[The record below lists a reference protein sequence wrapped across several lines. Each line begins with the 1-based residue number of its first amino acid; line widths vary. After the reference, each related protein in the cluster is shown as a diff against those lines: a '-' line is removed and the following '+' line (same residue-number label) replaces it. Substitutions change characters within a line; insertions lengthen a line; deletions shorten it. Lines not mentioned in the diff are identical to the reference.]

1 MIDPGL
7 AGKIALITGANNPFG
22 IGAAIALALA
32 QQGVAIFMTAHRE
45 SPTDSGIEPTP
56 AITASEP
63 GEAFYR
69 ARNADPL
76 EAISAQVRECGAQVT
91 HAERD
96 LSDPTAAASLFFSA
110 EQELGPVDI
119 LINNAA
125 HSTADTFAPA
135 SDTDWASRKVT
146 AIDASSFDRHFAVN
160 SRAVALLMAEFARRH
175 IARGAS
181 WGRIVNIST
190 DGADCFP
197 GEVSYGASKAAL
209 EAYSRSAAQELGPF
223 GITVNIVAPGP
234 IQTGWIPREAEAD
247 IVAAIPLGQLG
258 EPADVADVVVF
269 LASHQA
275 RWVTGQR
282 LWVGGGHRM

>member
-7 AGKIALITGANNPFG
+7 AGKTALITGANNPYG

-32 QQGVAIFMTAHRE
+32 NQGVAIFLTAHLE
-45 SPTDSGIEPTP
+45 LPAHYGIEPIS
-56 AITASEP
+56 AASAREP

-69 ARNADPL
+69 ARNADSL
-76 EAISAQVRECGAQVT
+76 DVISEQLREYGVPVAR
-91 HAERD
+91 AEFD
-96 LSDPTAAASLFFSA
+96 LSDPVSAPALFSRA
-110 EQELGPVDI
+110 EAELGPIDI
-119 LINNAA
+119 LVNNAA
-125 HSTADTFAPA
+125 HSTSDTFVPT
-135 SDTDWASRKVT
+135 SDTDWASRCLTSV
-146 AIDASSFDRHFAVN
+146 DAESFDRHFVVN

-209 EAYSRSAAQELGPF
+209 EAYSRSAAQELGCF
-223 GITVNIVAPGP
+223 GITVNVVAPGP
-234 IQTGWIPREAEAD
+234 IQTGWIPREAEPD
-247 IVAAIPLGQLG
+247 IVATIPLGRLG
-258 EPADVADVVVF
+258 EPADIADVVVF

-282 LWVGGGHRM
+282 LWVGGGHRV